1 LILLLLKQVWRKY
14 PMRCVG
20 KTLLLL
26 LFSKGFQIVVF
37 MLRIDPTEIATKDLH
52 QFILGAVAPR
62 PIAIASTD
70 GVPNLAPYSFFNAF
84 SSNPPI
90 LIFSSN
96 RRVSNNTTKDTL
108 KNVEDTGEVVINVVP
123 HRIVRQMALCSVEY
137 DSSVNEFEKA
147 GFTPLPAEMVKPFR
161 VAESPVHMECKVDKI
176 LPLGDKGG
184 AGNLIICNIVLMHI
198 AESVLNENG
207 RIDPDKIDLVARM
220 GRFYYARAS
229 GDAVFEVV
237 QQVTALGIGFDGLP
251 TGIRHSNILTGNN
264 LGQLAALLALP
275 SKEEAMALAA
285 TDGRVQQALL
295 QPSAKPMLMAYAK
308 ESLDRNEVELGAKL
322 AVLSES
328 V

>member
-1 LILLLLKQVWRKY
+1 
-14 PMRCVG
+14 
-20 KTLLLL
+20 
-26 LFSKGFQIVVF
+26 
-37 MLRIDPTEIATKDLH
+37 MLRIDPLEIATKDLH

-62 PIAIASTD
+62 PIAFASTLSTD

-108 KNVEDTGEVVINVVP
+108 KNVEETGEVVINVVP

-137 DSSVNEFEKA
+137 PAEVNEFEKA
-147 GFTPLPAEMVKPFR
+147 GFTPLPSEKVRPFR
-161 VAESPVHMECKVDKI
+161 VAESPVHMECRVDKI

-198 AESVLNENG
+198 AEEVLTENG
-207 RIDPDKIDLVARM
+207 RIDPHKIDLVARM

-229 GDAVFEVV
+229 GDAIFEVV

-251 TGIRHSNILTGNN
+251 TGIRHSNVLTGNN
-264 LGQLAALLALP
+264 LGQLAALTVLP
-275 SKEEAMALAA
+275 SKEEAMTLAA
-285 TDGRVQQALL
+285 TDGRVRAALADT
-295 QPSAKPMLMAYAK
+295 SAPAALFAYAK
-308 ESLDRNEVELGAKL
+308 EALDKNDVELGAKL
-322 AVLSES
+322 AVLADSLLKG
-328 V
+328 